1 MNGLIKSEKNKRKS
15 FYVNFNLVKKSI
27 RKNPS
32 NTTANMAYLEGINP
46 GKLSRNLEM
55 KINSFLKNENCAAML
70 EQDQNN
76 SLENHSNLLPYPLEH
91 MWKEIFSY
99 FSNVC

>member
-27 RKNPS
+27 RKNS
-32 NTTANMAYLEGINP
+32 CNTANVAYLEGINP
-46 GKLSRNLEM
+46 GKLSRSLEI
-55 KINSFLKNENCAAML
+55 KINSFLKNENCAATNF
-70 EQDQNN
+70 ENNQNSN
-76 SLENHSNLLPYPLEH
+76 AEYHSNLLPYPLEH